1 MDCHQVLDPMD
12 ALDVFEELQ
21 GRKVLDKVHLDDY
34 LPKTDPHLGV
44 LDVYI
49 LFFYTPHM
57 SPEKGGF
64 LVLGVLRLWHGLVH
78 QLLPGSV
85 VAVRVL
91 FMFPHLVL
99 HIGPLW
105 D

>member
-1 MDCHQVLDPMD
+1 MD

-21 GRKVLDKVHLDDY
+21 GCKVLVKVRLDDY
-34 LPKTDPHLGV
+34 LPKTDPGV
-44 LDVYI
+44 LDVDI

-64 LVLGVLRLWHGLVH
+64 LVKVLGVPHLWHGPVH
-78 QLLPGSV
+78 QLLTGLV
-85 VAVRVL
+85 VVVRVL